1 MSCLKKILNYNHCI
15 MIKFLRVII
24 IFTFALLAA
33 QPVEAQQAYN
43 ASVSSVVAGLRLRAA
58 PSELAAIITVL
69 APNTQLR
76 IIGRT
81 NDNGW
86 LEVITPSNQ
95 RGWVG
100 RTWVT
105 TQISLSTIPV
115 STQTQI
121 VIPTA
126 TPSPAPAPT
135 ITTISVPPKEFA
147 VVSGVSQNAHQ
158 IFLRGQQL
166 GNRADVFSKVGDSIT
181 SGTYAP
187 DSPFLVPIGNRKYNL
202 DQYGNLQNVIDYFS
216 KTKARDANSF
226 SNTSLAARAGWASW
240 MAMTIP
246 KYPTSPCNKDE
257 TPLAC
262 EYRIVKPSAAII
274 MFGTNDVRLSSLATY
289 EKYMRLI
296 LEASIQNGI
305 VPIVSTVP
313 PIKAAWG
320 VSRAEQYNTIV
331 IKLAREYDV
340 PLLDYYSAMKTLP
353 NDGLAAD
360 GVHPSLPPTLQ
371 TAFFTQKNIQ
381 YGYTIRNLTALQ
393 VLDKVW
399 REALTP

>member
-1 MSCLKKILNYNHCI
+1 
-15 MIKFLRVII
+15 MIKLIRIVLVLAC
-24 IFTFALLAA
+24 ALIAV
-33 QPVEAQQAYN
+33 QPVEAQQGYN
-43 ASVSSVVAGLRLRAA
+43 ASVSSAVVGLRLRAA
-58 PSELAAIITVL
+58 PSELGAIITVL

-81 NDNGW
+81 TNNGW
-86 LEVITPSNQ
+86 LEVITSANQ

-115 STQTQI
+115 TSQTQI
-121 VIPTA
+121 ALPTA
-126 TPSPAPAPT
+126 TPLPTPAPMITNISAP
-135 ITTISVPPKEFA
+135 PAKEFA
-147 VVSGVSQNAHQ
+147 VVSGVSEKAHQ

-187 DSPFLVPIGNRKYNL
+187 DSPFLVPIGNGKYNL
-202 DQYGNLQNVIDYFS
+202 DQYNTLQSVIDYFS

-226 SNTSLAARAGWASW
+226 ANTSLAARAGWASW
-240 MAMTIP
+240 MATTIP

-296 LEASIQNGI
+296 IETSVQNGV
-305 VPIVSTVP
+305 VPIVSTIP

-320 VSRAEQYNTIV
+320 VNRAEQYNTIA

-340 PLLDYYSAMKTLP
+340 PLLDYYAAMKTLP

-371 TAFFTQKNIQ
+371 TAFFTQKNIG
-381 YGYTIRNLTALQ
+381 YGYTLRNLTALQ
-393 VLDKVW
+393 ALDKVW
-399 REALTP
+399 REAMHL

>member
-1 MSCLKKILNYNHCI
+1 
-15 MIKFLRVII
+15 MIKFLRAII
-24 IFTFALLAA
+24 ICTFIFVAV

-43 ASVSSVVAGLRLRAA
+43 ATVSGAVIGLRLRAA
-58 PSELAAIITVL
+58 PSETGAIITVL

-76 IIGRT
+76 IVGRAS
-81 NDNGW
+81 DNGW
-86 LEVITPSNQ
+86 LEVITPNNQ

-100 RTWVT
+100 RAWVT
-105 TQISLSTIPV
+105 TQISLNTIPV
-115 STQTQI
+115 SAQTQI
-121 VIPTA
+121 AIATA
-126 TPSPAPAPT
+126 APPATPAPA
-135 ITTISVPPKEFA
+135 ITNVGAAPAKEFA
-147 VVSGVSQNAHQ
+147 VVSGVSQNARQ

-187 DSPFLVPIGNRKYNL
+187 DSPFLVPIGNGKYNL
-202 DQYGNLQNVIDYFS
+202 DQYANLQDVIIYFS

-226 SNTSLAARAGWASW
+226 ANTSLAARAGWASW

-262 EYRIVKPSAAII
+262 EYRIVKPSTAII
-274 MFGTNDVRLSSLATY
+274 MFGTNDVRLSSLAAY

-296 LEASIQNGI
+296 IETSIQNGV
-305 VPIVSTVP
+305 VPIISTVP
-313 PIKAAWG
+313 TIKAAWG
-320 VSRAEQYNTIV
+320 VNRAEQYNAIV

-340 PLLDYYSAMKTLP
+340 PLLDYYAAMKTLP

-371 TAFFTQKNIQ
+371 TAFFTQKNIL
-381 YGYTIRNLTALQ
+381 YGYTLRNLTALQ
-393 VLDKVW
+393 ALDKVW
-399 REALTP
+399 REVLTP

>member
-1 MSCLKKILNYNHCI
+1 
-15 MIKFLRVII
+15 MIKFLRAII
-24 IFTFALLAA
+24 IFTFAFVAV

-43 ASVSSVVAGLRLRAA
+43 ATVSGAVIGLRLRTE
-58 PSELAAIITVL
+58 PTISGAIITVL

-105 TQISLSTIPV
+105 TQISLNTIPV
-115 STQTQI
+115 SAQTQI
-121 VIPTA
+121 VMPAA
-126 TPSPAPAPT
+126 TPSPTPAPAST
-135 ITTISVPPKEFA
+135 NVSAPPKEFA
-147 VVSGVSQNAHQ
+147 VVSGVSENARQ

-187 DSPFLVPIGNRKYNL
+187 DSPFLVPIGNGKYNL
-202 DQYGNLQNVIDYFS
+202 DQYSNLQSVIDYFS

-226 SNTSLAARAGWASW
+226 ANTSLAARAGWASW
-240 MAMTIP
+240 MAMTLP
-246 KYPTSPCNKDE
+246 KYPTAPCNKDE

-262 EYRIVKPSAAII
+262 EYRIVKPSMAII
-274 MFGTNDVRLSSLATY
+274 MFGTNDARLSSLATY
-289 EKYMRLI
+289 EKYIRLI
-296 LEASIQNGI
+296 IETSIQNGV
-305 VPIVSTVP
+305 VPIVSTIP

-320 VSRAEQYNTIV
+320 VGRAEVYNAIV
-331 IKLAREYDV
+331 IRLAREYDV

-353 NDGLAAD
+353 YDGLAAD
-360 GVHPSLPPTLQ
+360 GVHPSLPPNLQ
-371 TAFFTQKNIQ
+371 TTFFTQKNIL
-381 YGYTIRNLTALQ
+381 YGYTLRNLTALQ
-393 VLDKVW
+393 ALDKVW
-399 REALTP
+399 REAFH

>member
-1 MSCLKKILNYNHCI
+1 

-24 IFTFALLAA
+24 ILTCAFVAVL
-33 QPVEAQQAYN
+33 PVEAQQTYN
-43 ASVSSVVAGLRLRAA
+43 ATVSGAVVGLRLRAA
-58 PSELAAIITVL
+58 PSESGAIITVL

-81 NDNGW
+81 NNNGW
-86 LEVITPSNQ
+86 LEVITPSNL

-105 TQISLSTIPV
+105 TQISLNTIPV

-126 TPSPAPAPT
+126 TPAPSPAPAAPA
-135 ITTISVPPKEFA
+135 ITNVSAQPAKEFT
-147 VVSGVSQNAHQ
+147 VVSGVSEKAHQ
-158 IFLRGQQL
+158 IFLRGQGL

-202 DQYGNLQNVIDYFS
+202 DQYSNLQGVIDYFS
-216 KTKARDANSF
+216 QTKARDANSF
-226 SNTSLAARAGWASW
+226 ANTSLAARAGWASW

-296 LEASIQNGI
+296 IETSIQNGV
-305 VPIVSTVP
+305 VPIVSTIP
-313 PIKAAWG
+313 TIKAAWG
-320 VSRAEQYNTIV
+320 VNRAEQYNAIA

-340 PLLDYYSAMKTLP
+340 PLLDYYAAMKTLP

-381 YGYTIRNLTALQ
+381 YGYTLRNLTALQ
-393 VLDKVW
+393 ALDKVW
-399 REALTP
+399 REVLAP